1 MSDTF
6 ETSAG
11 IGPDTQAPTAAQ
23 APAHTSGQTGTDTP
37 APTPGE
43 ADQQAGL
50 PTGNAPGTSS
60 RFGRSLRCGLA
71 AAAIVV
77 VAGAFFTIGWFTST
91 RGDYDGPF
99 ERQQISRQMNRPTEG
114 FRQGDARRHGHGQ
127 WQRQG
132 YPQGQ
137 SQEQPLTPGRP
148 GQQTP
153 TVPETPSAPNIPSAP
168 QTPPGQ
174 QAPST
179 PQAPSAPQTPSIP
192 QGYLGITVTTVTEV
206 LQERYDLS
214 RSDGVLVAFLDR
226 RGPAF
231 QAGIRR
237 GDIITS
243 IDGTPIATQQQ
254 LIDLVAKKNT
264 GDAVSLVID
273 RDGRALTFEV
283 TLAARPD
290 AVSG

>member
-132 YPQGQ
+132 AIPRANPKNNPD
-137 SQEQPLTPGRP
+137 SRP
-148 GQQTP
+148 TRP
-153 TVPETPSAPNIPSAP
+153 TDSHRPRNPVRPKYSASCSADP
-168 QTPPGQ
+168 ARSTGSVYPPGSVCP
-174 QAPST
+174 ADSVHP
-179 PQAPSAPQTPSIP
+179 PGLPRDNGDY
-192 QGYLGITVTTVTEV
+192 GYGGI
-206 LQERYDLS
+206 
-214 RSDGVLVAFLDR
+214 
-226 RGPAF
+226 
-231 QAGIRR
+231 AGAI
-237 GDIITS
+237 
-243 IDGTPIATQQQ
+243 
-254 LIDLVAKKNT
+254 
-264 GDAVSLVID
+264 
-273 RDGRALTFEV
+273 
-283 TLAARPD
+283 
-290 AVSG
+290 